1 MFSPVA
7 QEKAYRLLNHGPVT
21 LISSAANGARN
32 VMAAAWAMP
41 LDFSP
46 ARVAVVVDKASY
58 TRELIEASG
67 SFIINIPCA
76 RIAKSVLAVG
86 SVSGRELDK
95 FAHFAIKTLPAE
107 KLEAPRIAGCVGW
120 LECMLIREEH
130 TQQAYDLLIGEVVA
144 ASADPRVF
152 RDGHWEFGDDAS
164 LATLHYVAGGQF
176 FVTGESLFVEAQTE

>member
-7 QEKAYRLLNHGPVT
+7 LGKAYRLLNHGPVT
-21 LISSAANGARN
+21 LISSAANGRRN
-32 VMAAAWAMP
+32 VMAAAWTMP

-46 ARVAVVVDKASY
+46 PKVAIVVDKTSF

-76 RIAKSVLAVG
+76 RIAQSVLAVG
-86 SVSGRELDK
+86 SVSGREQDK
-95 FAHFAIKTLPAE
+95 FARLAIEALPAE
-107 KLEAPRIAGCVGW
+107 KLEAPRIAGCIGW
-120 LECMLIREEH
+120 LECTLIREEH

-152 RDGHWEFGDDAS
+152 RDGHWEFGKDAS

-176 FVTGESLFVEAQTE
+176 FVTGESLLVEAQEQ